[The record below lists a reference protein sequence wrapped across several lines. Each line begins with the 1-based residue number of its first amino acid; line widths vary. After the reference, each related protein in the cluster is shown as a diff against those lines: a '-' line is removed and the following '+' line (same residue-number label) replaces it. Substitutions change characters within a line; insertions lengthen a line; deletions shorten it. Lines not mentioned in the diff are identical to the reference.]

1 MGVKKGVKA
10 QAQFFARLEVGSEAH
25 WVRLFTSKCELKVV
39 KLATALAILA
49 ESSDSDSSGEEE
61 KVGEKKKVEEV
72 TVNLPSGEALQFPVG
87 MSICDAKK
95 AHPAF
100 VNKKAQFFVL
110 GREDELPGHA
120 IFEARK
126 AYFVLVSERAP
137 LYYCAPHNAYGV
149 LVLDTTNETVR
160 TIPCGVQGGWKWQGS
175 LQNPLTACTHIY

>member
-49 ESSDSDSSGEEE
+49 ESSDSDSSGKEE
-61 KVGEKKKVEEV
+61 KVGEKKKVEDV

-110 GREDELPGHA
+110 GREDELLGHA

-126 AYFVLVSERAP
+126 AYFVLVSERGWVHRWFLSPFP
-137 LYYCAPHNAYGV
+137 L
-149 LVLDTTNETVR
+149 
-160 TIPCGVQGGWKWQGS
+160 
-175 LQNPLTACTHIY
+175 